1 MESVKNVL
9 VDIFNFPAKFLKK
22 DFWKHKILMSNS
34 FLTVLAEKPDG
45 EIVGVFQ
52 PPNVMAITFHPEL
65 TDDMRFHN
73 FFIDLILSTQ

>member
-1 MESVKNVL
+1 
-9 VDIFNFPAKFLKK
+9 
-22 DFWKHKILMSNS
+22 MSNS

-45 EIVGVFQ
+45 EIVGVLQ

-73 FFIDLILSTQ
+73 FFIDLILSSQ